1 MKNKNSKPNDR
12 ISMFKRERNK
22 KKLLLFILGS
32 VLNSIWLVWSV
43 LLFVYLN
50 KWTDFKASFLPAAR
64 YFWMNQWDVLYEEAW
79 YGYTIGTVFIFTP
92 FYFVSLYS
100 YELSVILWV
109 ILLQVCFMFVHLY
122 FINLI
127 EKNEFPLWLEI
138 LLTISISLMFIKHY
152 DYRVLNLKIIVAC
165 FVVGFLW
172 SSEKYKNYTLPSLF
186 LTLAI
191 SFTFFLIP
199 IAIFYAIKPFK
210 IKKVLTLIA
219 IFVGFNFMFIIDFSL
234 FTDFVDAIYYFIE
247 FEYNALYLSEYS
259 LIIYFAYLFNYDLSL
274 LGYILIFFSFLICLF
289 FLDFKEYTML
299 YPMFLIL
306 FFCNFLI
313 FRHYVTILPILYF
326 YCVEYFG
333 VEEKT
338 RWMFVPFF
346 CLIGLSF
353 PIPIGW
359 LLPIMPEF
367 VVPLKGIAFIIILCI
382 YLIAYKRNQSY
393 IKTIDEKRTI

>member
-1 MKNKNSKPNDR
+1 MKNKNSKTNDR
-12 ISMFKRERNK
+12 ISMFKRERNN
-22 KKLLLFILGS
+22 KKLFLFILGS
-32 VLNSIWLVWSV
+32 VLNSIMLVSSV

-50 KWTDFKASFLPAAR
+50 KWTDFKSSFLPAAR
-64 YFWMNQWDVLYEEAW
+64 YFWINRWDLLYEQTR
-79 YGYTIGTVFIFTP
+79 YGYTIGTFFIFTA

-122 FINLI
+122 FINLM

-152 DYRVLNLKIIVAC
+152 DYRVLNLKIIVVC

-172 SSEKYKNYTLPSLF
+172 SSKKYKNYTLPSLF

-219 IFVGFNFMFIIDFSL
+219 IFVGFNFIYIIDFSL
-234 FTDFVDAIYYFIE
+234 ITDFVDAMYYFIE

-259 LIIYFAYLFNYDLSL
+259 LIIYFAYLFNYDISL
-274 LGYILIFFSFLICLF
+274 LGYILIFLSFLICLF

-299 YPMFLIL
+299 YPMFLML

-333 VEEKT
+333 VEEKNQ
-338 RWMFVPFF
+338 MDV
-346 CLIGLSF
+346 CALYLSDW
-353 PIPIGW
+353 P
-359 LLPIMPEF
+359 
-367 VVPLKGIAFIIILCI
+367 
-382 YLIAYKRNQSY
+382 
-393 IKTIDEKRTI
+393 